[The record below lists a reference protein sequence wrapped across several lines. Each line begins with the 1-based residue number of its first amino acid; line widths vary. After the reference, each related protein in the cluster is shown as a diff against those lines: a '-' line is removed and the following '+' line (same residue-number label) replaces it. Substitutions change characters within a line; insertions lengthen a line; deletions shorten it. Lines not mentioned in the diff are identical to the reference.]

1 MLIKPPPSN
10 KNYRIEIGLRIWN
23 NKTHH
28 PKNFPAR
35 EARRKIFWTLLAVL
49 QGENAKKRSF
59 WGSKKLMLI
68 KPTTPR
74 LLRKV
79 EIIKPTGSRLAQIGP
94 ARTLRGGFI
103 NIRTVIE

>member
-28 PKNFPAR
+28 PKKIPAR
-35 EARRKIFWTLLAVL
+35 EARRNFFWTLLAVL

-59 WGSKKLMLI
+59 WGSQKL
-68 KPTTPR
+68 K
-74 LLRKV
+74 
-79 EIIKPTGSRLAQIGP
+79 
-94 ARTLRGGFI
+94 
-103 NIRTVIE
+103 